1 MYNCVQYNQL
11 LVKLAGKIASDNLL
25 VFKQLHNLFPFIF
38 SIIPKKVER
47 VLVSDLYSFV
57 VFFSKHQKIMCKSVI
72 SASQFNMVWYVNRVK
87 SNPHSWMNMGYATG
101 CWFSSQHPLWCCFRL
116 VSNTGLITCQCF
128 GYCWI
133 VIVQFQSL
141 FCFPLWPYLSE

>member
-47 VLVSDLYSFV
+47 DLVSDLYSFV

-72 SASQFNMVWYVNRVK
+72 SASQFNMV
-87 SNPHSWMNMGYATG
+87 
-101 CWFSSQHPLWCCFRL
+101 
-116 VSNTGLITCQCF
+116 
-128 GYCWI
+128 
-133 VIVQFQSL
+133 
-141 FCFPLWPYLSE
+141 